1 MPAGG
6 ALAASASGPH
16 ERIGFAPETIA
27 PTAICR
33 AFLFAK
39 EGVTHD
45 CVPDIARARGPDCDR
60 GLARSVMSGEI
71 IRFIHRPCRDC
82 EHTDFPTI
90 AFRAPIQPD
99 DLPIE
104 RVEAEPCDHV
114 RPEHETLV

>member
-1 MPAGG
+1 
-6 ALAASASGPH
+6 
-16 ERIGFAPETIA
+16 
-27 PTAICR
+27 
-33 AFLFAK
+33 
-39 EGVTHD
+39 
-45 CVPDIARARGPDCDR
+45 
-60 GLARSVMSGEI
+60 MSGEI

-114 RPEHETLV
+114 RPKNDTLV